1 MAGWKQSTAG
11 VRDYAAL
18 PAAARAYLERIE
30 ALVRVPID
38 LISTSAERDATIVLR
53 HPFDG

>member
-1 MAGWKQSTAG
+1 
-11 VRDYAAL
+11 VCDYAAL
-18 PAAARAYLERIE
+18 PATARAYLERIA

-38 LISTSAERDATIVLR
+38 LVSTSAEREATIVLR